1 VNGILKPIIVVGS
14 VTMDMVTVTPRIP
27 RTGETVIGT
36 GFGTTPGGKGANQAV
51 AAARLGYPVQM
62 VGKVGDD
69 LYGPALVENLAAAGV
84 GTEAIEHTDGPSGLA
99 PIFLS
104 ESGENA
110 IVVVPGANGKV
121 DPACVDRHAELIRSA
136 GMVLCQLELP
146 MNTVSHLLEV
156 CDTAGVPLMLDPAP
170 AAQLPQ
176 AAWKQVSWFTPN
188 ETEAA
193 FYLED
198 SGTPEDAAQHL
209 LARGLKGVVLKRGG
223 EGSYVAVAG
232 GKAAWVPAFPVNVID
247 TVGAGDCFN
256 GAFAVALLEDND
268 PWSAA
273 RFASAAAAISVT
285 RRGAQASMP
294 SRAEV
299 EEFLRTCLTTS
310 QMKGTGEGY
319 GLQPVR

>member
-1 VNGILKPIIVVGS
+1 MQTTRKPIVVVGS
-14 VTMDMVTVTPRIP
+14 VTMDMVTLTPRIP
-27 RTGETVIGT
+27 RTGETLIGS

-51 AAARLGYPVQM
+51 AAARLGYPVEM
-62 VGKVGDD
+62 VGKVGRDV
-69 LYGPALVENLAAAGV
+69 YGPFLLDNLASAGV
-84 GTEAIEHTDGPSGLA
+84 GVAAMEEVDGSSGLA

-121 DPACVDRHAELIRSA
+121 EPAFVDRHAALIRSA

-146 MNTVSHLLEV
+146 IETVSHVIALCAE
-156 CDTAGVPLMLDPAP
+156 AGVPVMLDPAP
-170 AAQLPQ
+170 AAALPD
-176 AAWKQVSWFTPN
+176 AIWSQVAWFTPN

-193 FYLED
+193 FYLGETL
-198 SGTPEDAAQHL
+198 TPEDGAKHL
-209 LARGLKGVVLKRGG
+209 LARGIQGVVLKRGS

-232 GKAAWVPAFPVNVID
+232 GKAAWVPAFKVEAID

-256 GAFAVALLEDND
+256 GAFAVALLEGAEGHLAGQD
-268 PWSAA
+268 PWAAA
-273 RFASAAAAISVT
+273 RFASAAAGISVT

-299 EEFLRTCLTTS
+299 EDFLS
-310 QMKGTGEGY
+310 KHN
-319 GLQPVR
+319 

>member
-1 VNGILKPIIVVGS
+1 MNGIRKPIVVVGS

-36 GFGTTPGGKGANQAV
+36 GFGATPGGKGANQAV

-62 VGKVGDD
+62 VGNVGRDA
-69 LYGPALVENLAAAGV
+69 YGPALLDNLARAGV
-84 GTEAIEHTDGPSGLA
+84 DITSMEKVDGPSGLA
-99 PIFLS
+99 PIFLAV
-104 ESGENA
+104 SGENA

-121 DPACVDRHAELIRSA
+121 DPAFVDRHAALIRSA

-146 MNTVSHLLEV
+146 MQTVNHVITL
-156 CDTAGVPLMLDPAP
+156 CAQAGVPVMLDPAP
-170 AAQLPQ
+170 AATLPE
-176 AAWKQVSWFTPN
+176 AIWNQVAWFTPN

-193 FYLED
+193 FYLD
-198 SGTPEDAAQHL
+198 GISAPEDATRHL
-209 LARGLKGVVLKRGG
+209 LAKGLRGVVLKRGA

-232 GKAAWVPAFPVNVID
+232 GKAAWVPAFKVEAID

-256 GAFAVALLEDND
+256 GAFAAALLEGKEA
-268 PWSAA
+268 WAAA

-299 EEFLRTCLTTS
+299 DAFLVQHT
-310 QMKGTGEGY
+310 
-319 GLQPVR
+319 